1 MFATS
6 GPPRAVNVAGR
17 VSQSNRRGLWG
28 VWGEADSDGS
38 APFVER
44 LLPAVASAVAADDCG
59 HAFLCDADR
68 GEAGGDHI
76 PQSHWLRPA
85 ALGVNVGVT
94 VPSQPAARGAAV
106 KAWLNRFKCAER
118 HGTETVM
125 VASVK

>member
-1 MFATS
+1 
-6 GPPRAVNVAGR
+6 

-28 VWGEADSDGS
+28 GWGKADSDGS
-38 APFVER
+38 AGFIEP
-44 LLPAVASAVAADDCG
+44 LLPAVAAAVAADDGG
-59 HAFLCDADR
+59 HAFLRDANR
-68 GEAGGDHI
+68 SEAGGDHI

-94 VPSQPAARGAAV
+94 VPSKPAARGAAV
-106 KAWLNRFKCAER
+106 EARLNRFKCAER